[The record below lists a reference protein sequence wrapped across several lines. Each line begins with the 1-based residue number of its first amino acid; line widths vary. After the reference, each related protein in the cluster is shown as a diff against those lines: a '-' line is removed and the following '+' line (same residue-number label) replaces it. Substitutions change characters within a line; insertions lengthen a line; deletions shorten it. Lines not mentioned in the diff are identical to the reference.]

1 MSYRLRYSEETR
13 LALRTLPGFY
23 RQRAKHLIESLA
35 ENPYPPKSK
44 QLRDAEDLY
53 RLRLGS
59 WRIIYHVDRDDREVY
74 ILAIREKTGPE
85 TYEDLT

>member
-1 MSYRLRYSEETR
+1 MSYRLRYSEEIR

-23 RQRAKHLIESLA
+23 RQRAKHLIEALSDD
-35 ENPYPPKSK
+35 PFPPKSK
-44 QLRDAEDLY
+44 QLRDAEALY

-59 WRIIYHVDRDDREVY
+59 WRIIYHVDHADREVH